1 MCFPLA
7 KTMTQFIE
15 IKRAEVHNLKGID
28 VNIPR
33 NELVVI
39 TGVSGS
45 GKSSLAFDTLFA
57 EGQRRYVESL
67 SSYARQFLGKL
78 DKPKVEY
85 IKGIPPAVAIQQ
97 KVSSK
102 NPRSTVGTTTEIYDY
117 LKLLYARIG
126 KTYSPVTGEEVKRH
140 QVEDVIDFISQK
152 PNGLRFLIIAPV
164 SYSDRSALQHLTI
177 LSSQGFSRILVGN
190 SIERIEDILEE
201 GSYDEKVISLVVDR
215 AVVRSN
221 DQENIH
227 RLQDS
232 IQTAFYEGRGSCLID
247 FIDGQPP
254 VEFNNLFE
262 LDGMAFTEPSV
273 HLFSFNNPV
282 GACPSCEGFGSI
294 MGVDEDLVIPNQTL
308 SVYEGAV
315 APWKGETMGK
325 WKNKFILASSE
336 IEFPVHRPYMDLSV
350 EEKEMLWEGGK
361 GFKGINA
368 FFKHLESKKYKIQ
381 FRVMLSRYR
390 GRTKC
395 TTCKGKRLKPEAGY
409 VQIGGVALHQL
420 VELPLN
426 KLAQFFELLELDTRD
441 AEIAKRL
448 LTEITTRLKF
458 LINVGLSYLTLNRTS
473 NTLSGGESQRI
484 QLATSLGSA
493 LVGSLYILD
502 EPSIGLHP
510 YDAEQLIEVIEA
522 LRDKGNTVV
531 VVEHE
536 EAFMH
541 AADYLIDIG
550 PAAGNLG
557 GEIVAAGKPYDV
569 LDHEESLTA
578 GYLSGR
584 LAIPMPEGTRK
595 AKGQIAIEGVRQHNL
610 KGFDVQFPLGLFT
623 VVAGVSGSGKSTL
636 IKKILYPALK
646 KHLEHI
652 GERPGLH
659 KALSG
664 DLDRIQHVEM
674 VDQNPIGKSSRSNP
688 VTYLK
693 AYDDIRALYAGQ
705 ELAKVRGYKPK
716 HFSFNTDGGRCDTC
730 KGEGEV
736 TIEMQFMAD
745 VHLPCEDC
753 NGHRFKAEILEITIK
768 DRSISDILEYTID
781 EAIAFFKEI
790 NQHKIATKLQPLQD
804 VGLGY
809 AAVGQSSSTLSGG
822 EAQRVK
828 LAYFLSK
835 GEKSGKTLF
844 LFDEP
849 TTGLHFDDVKK
860 LLVALNALVNMGH
873 TVVVIEHDLDVIER
887 ADHLIEIGP
896 EGGDLGGQLLY
907 CGAPQGIKNSEHS
920 PTAKSLRK
928 KHSQASV

>member
-1 MCFPLA
+1 
-7 KTMTQFIE
+7 MTDFIE
-15 IKRAEVHNLKGID
+15 IKRAAVHNLKEVS

-33 NELVVI
+33 NQLVVI

-117 LKLLYARIG
+117 LKLLYARVG
-126 KTYSPVTGEEVKRH
+126 RTYSPISGEEVKRH
-140 QVEDVIDFISQK
+140 QVEDVIDYIDTK
-152 PNGLRFLIIAPV
+152 EEGTRFLIVAPV
-164 SYSDRSALQHLTI
+164 TYSDRTAIQHLTI
-177 LSSQGFSRILVGN
+177 LASQGFARMIVDGA
-190 SIERIEDILEE
+190 IERIEDVIEAGTFEE
-201 GSYDEKVISLVVDR
+201 KTIMLVVDR
-215 AVVRSN
+215 AVVRKG

-247 FIDGQPP
+247 FMNGEQP

-262 LDGMAFTEPSV
+262 LDGIAFTEPSI

-282 GACPSCEGFGSI
+282 GACPTCEGFGSI

-325 WKNKFILASSE
+325 WKTKFILGASDAG
-336 IEFPVHRPYMDLSV
+336 FPVHRPYMDLSQ
-350 EEKEMLWEGGK
+350 EEKDILWEGGK

-395 TTCKGKRLKPEAGY
+395 TTCKGKRLKPEAAN
-409 VQIGGVALHQL
+409 VKIGGVALHEL

-426 KLAQFFELLELDTRD
+426 KLADFFANLSLDERD
-441 AEIAKRL
+441 TEIAKRL
-448 LTEITTRLKF
+448 LTEITTRIDF
-458 LINVGLSYLTLNRTS
+458 LMNVGLSYLTLNRTS

-510 YDAEQLIEVIEA
+510 FDAAQLIKVIEA

-557 GEIVAAGKPYDV
+557 GEIIAAGLPDTV
-569 LDHEESLTA
+569 LAHETSLTA
-578 GYLSGR
+578 GYLSGK
-584 LAIPMPEGTRK
+584 LEIPHPQKLRK
-595 AKGQIAIEGVRQHNL
+595 PTGHITLEGVRQHNL
-610 KGFDVQFPLGLFT
+610 KGFDVDIPLGVFS

-646 KHLEHI
+646 KHLEHV

-659 KALSG
+659 KSLSG
-664 DLDRIQHVEM
+664 DLNKIAHVEM

-693 AYDDIRALYAGQ
+693 AYDDIRNLYASN
-705 ELAKVRGYKPK
+705 ELSKVRGYKAK

-753 NGHRFKAEILEITIK
+753 NGHRFKAEILEVKIQDK
-768 DRSISDILEYTID
+768 SISDILGSTID
-781 EAIAFFKEI
+781 EAIEFFRSIK
-790 NQHKIATKLQPLQD
+790 QTKIANKLQPLQD

-835 GEKSGKTLF
+835 GDKAGKTLF

-860 LLVALNALVNMGH
+860 LLVALNALVDMGH
-873 TVVVIEHDLDVIER
+873 TVLVIEHDLDVIER

-896 EGGDLGGQLLY
+896 KGGEEGGQLLFT
-907 CGAPQGIKNSEHS
+907 GNPKKVSKVKNS
-920 PTAKSLRK
+920 PTAFSIMSKNENSLI
-928 KHSQASV
+928 

>member
-1 MCFPLA
+1 MNEH
-7 KTMTQFIE
+7 IE
-15 IKRAEVHNLKGID
+15 IKRAAVHNLKEVS

-33 NELVVI
+33 NQLVVI

-126 KTYSPVTGEEVKRH
+126 KTFSPISGNEVKRH
-140 QVEDVIDFISQK
+140 QVEDVIDSIYK
-152 PNGLRFLIIAPV
+152 REEGTRFLIVAPV
-164 SYSDRSALQHLTI
+164 RYSDRTALQHLTI
-177 LSSQGFSRILVGN
+177 LAQQGFVRMRHNGEVV
-190 SIERIEDILEE
+190 RIEEVVEE
-201 GSYDEKVISLVVDR
+201 GTYDQEIIELVVDR
-215 AVVRSN
+215 AVIRKEDEDN
-221 DQENIH
+221 LY

-232 IQTAFYEGRGSCLID
+232 IQTAFYEGRGSCLVD
-247 FIDGQPP
+247 YMNGEAPE
-254 VEFNNLFE
+254 EFNSLFE
-262 LDGMAFTEPSV
+262 LDGMAFTEPSI

-282 GACPSCEGFGSI
+282 GACPTCEGFGSV
-294 MGVDEDLVIPNQTL
+294 MGVDEELVIPNQTL

-315 APWKGETMGK
+315 APWKGETMGR
-325 WKNKFILASSE
+325 WKDKFVVGAASVD
-336 IEFPVHRPYMDLSV
+336 FPVHRPYMDLTDA
-350 EEKEMLWEGGK
+350 EKEILWKGGK
-361 GFKGINA
+361 GFKGIDA
-368 FFKHLESKKYKIQ
+368 FFKHLESKTYKIQ

-395 TTCKGKRLKPEAGY
+395 GTCGGKRLKPEAAY
-409 VQIGGVALHQL
+409 VKVGGVALHEL
-420 VELPLN
+420 VELPLSE
-426 KLAQFFELLELDTRD
+426 LQTFFAELTLSERD
-441 AEIAKRL
+441 QDIAKRL
-448 LTEITTRLKF
+448 LTEITTRIEF
-458 LINVGLSYLTLNRTS
+458 LVNVGLSYLTINRVS
-473 NTLSGGESQRI
+473 STLSGGESQRI

-510 YDAEQLIEVIEA
+510 QDAHQLIRVIKA

-557 GEIVAAGKPYDV
+557 GEIMASGLPKDV
-569 LDHEESLTA
+569 LLNPNSLTSK
-578 GYLSGR
+578 YLNGTLS
-584 LAIPMPEGTRK
+584 IPTRDALRK
-595 AKGQIAIEGVRQHNL
+595 PTGHIVLEGVRQHNL
-610 KGFDVQFPLGLFT
+610 KGFDVEIPLGVLS

-646 KHLEHI
+646 KRLEQV

-659 KALSG
+659 KGMSG
-664 DLDRIQHVEM
+664 DIDQITHVEM

-693 AYDDIRALYAGQ
+693 AYDDIRNFFAST
-705 ELAKVRGYKPK
+705 ELSKIRGYKAK

-745 VHLPCEDC
+745 VHLPCEEC
-753 NGHRFKAEILEITIK
+753 GGKRFKPEILEVKFADKNIA
-768 DRSISDILEYTID
+768 DILESTID
-781 EAIAFFKEI
+781 EAIEFFKA
-790 NQHKIATKLQPLQD
+790 HKQKKIHTKLQPLQD

-828 LAYFLSK
+828 LAFFLSK
-835 GEKSGKTLF
+835 GDKAGKTLF

-849 TTGLHFDDVKK
+849 TTGLHFDDVRK
-860 LLVALNALVNMGH
+860 LLDALNALVDMGH
-873 TVVVIEHDLDVIER
+873 SVLVIEHDLDVINR

-896 EGGDLGGQLLY
+896 EGGENGGQLLFA
-907 CGAPQGIKNSEHS
+907 GAPNDVVNIVES
-920 PTAKSLRK
+920 PTGISILRAQQSKS
-928 KHSQASV
+928 

>member
-1 MCFPLA
+1 MLSIPDQS
-7 KTMTQFIE
+7 MTEFIE
-15 IKRAEVHNLKGID
+15 IKRASVHNLKEVS

-33 NELVVI
+33 NQLVVI

-117 LKLLYARIG
+117 LKLLFARVG
-126 KTYSPVTGEEVKRH
+126 RTYSPVTGKEVKRH
-140 QVEDVIDFISQK
+140 QVEDVIADID
-152 PNGLRFLIIAPV
+152 GREDGTRFLILAPV
-164 SYSDRSALQHLTI
+164 TYKDRTAIQHLGI
-177 LSSQGFSRILVGN
+177 LAQQGFSRMLVQDKV
-190 SIERIEDILEE
+190 ERIDAVIEE
-201 GSYDEKVISLVVDR
+201 GSFDESIIHLVVDR
-215 AVVRSN
+215 AVVRKD
-221 DQENIH
+221 DQENVH

-232 IQTAFYEGRGSCLID
+232 IQTAFYEGRGACLID
-247 FIDGQPP
+247 YLDGQPP
-254 VEFNNLFE
+254 KDFNNLFE
-262 LDGMAFTEPSV
+262 LDGISFTEPSI

-282 GACPSCEGFGSI
+282 GACPTCEGFGSV
-294 MGVDEDLVIPNQTL
+294 MGVDEDLVIPNQNL
-308 SVYEGAV
+308 SVFEGCV
-315 APWKGETMGK
+315 APWKGETMSR
-325 WKNKFILASSE
+325 WKDKFIVAAADHD
-336 IEFPVHRPYMDLSV
+336 FPVHRPYIDLSD
-350 EEKEMLWEGGK
+350 EERQFLWEGAK
-361 GFKGINA
+361 GVKGIDA
-368 FFKHLESKKYKIQ
+368 FFKHLESKSYKIQ

-390 GRTKC
+390 GRTRC
-395 TTCKGKRLKPEAGY
+395 NTCKGKRLKPEAGY
-409 VQIGGVALHQL
+409 VKINGVALHEL

-426 KLAQFFELLELDTRD
+426 KLKLFFEELNLTERD

-448 LTEITTRLKF
+448 LTEITTRIDF
-458 LINVGLSYLTLNRTS
+458 LMNVGLSYLTLNRVS

-510 YDAEQLIEVIEA
+510 QDAHQLIQVIAA
-522 LRDKGNTVV
+522 LRDKGNTVL

-536 EAFMH
+536 EAFMQ

-557 GEIVAAGKPYDV
+557 GEILASGLPEHV
-569 LDHEESLTA
+569 LAHETSLTA
-578 GYLSGR
+578 GYLTGR
-584 LAIPMPEGTRK
+584 MAIPMPESLRK
-595 AKGQIAIEGVRQHNL
+595 PIGKLTIEGARQHNL
-610 KGFDVQFPLGLFT
+610 KGFDVDIPLGVFS

-646 KHLEHI
+646 KQLEQV

-659 KALSG
+659 KALVG
-664 DLDRIQHVEM
+664 DFSKIDHVEM

-693 AYDDIRALYAGQ
+693 AYDDIRNLFAGT

-745 VHLPCEDC
+745 VHLPCEEC
-753 NGHRFKAEILEITIK
+753 GGKRFKPEILEIKVADFNIA
-768 DRSISDILEYTID
+768 DILESTID
-781 EAIAFFKEI
+781 EAIAFFRSN
-790 NQHKIATKLQPLQD
+790 NQVKIANKLQPLQD

-809 AAVGQSSSTLSGG
+809 AHVGQSSSTLSGG

-828 LAYFLSK
+828 LAFFLSK

-860 LLVALNALVNMGH
+860 LLTAFNALVDMGH
-873 TVVVIEHDLDVIER
+873 SVLVIEHDLDVIER

-896 EGGDLGGQLLY
+896 EGGEHGGQLIYSGVPSEITLE
-907 CGAPQGIKNSEHS
+907 KNS
-920 PTAKSLRK
+920 PTGKALNRK
-928 KHSQASV
+928 NS

>member
-1 MCFPLA
+1 
-7 KTMTQFIE
+7 MTQYIE
-15 IKRAEVHNLKGID
+15 IKRAAVHNLKEVS

-33 NELVVI
+33 NQLVVI

-117 LKLLYARIG
+117 LKLLFARIG
-126 KTYSPVTGEEVKRH
+126 KTYSPVSGEEVKRH
-140 QVEDVIDFISQK
+140 QVEDVIDSIDIH
-152 PNGLRFLIIAPV
+152 PEGTRFLIVAPV
-164 SYSDRSALQHLTI
+164 TFKDRTALQHLTI
-177 LSSQGFSRILVGN
+177 LAQQGFARMMKDGEVIRIDDA
-190 SIERIEDILEE
+190 IKE
-201 GSYDEKVISLVVDR
+201 GIFDDPVIKLVVDR
-215 AVVRSN
+215 AVVRVG

-232 IQTAFYEGRGSCLID
+232 IQTAFYEGRGTCLID
-247 FIDGQPP
+247 YLNGEKPS
-254 VEFNNLFE
+254 EFNSLFE
-262 LDGMAFTEPSV
+262 LDGIQFIEPST
-273 HLFSFNNPV
+273 HLFSFNNPI
-282 GACPSCEGFGSI
+282 GACPKCEGFGSI
-294 MGVDEDLVIPNQTL
+294 IGVDEDLVVPNQTL
-308 SVYEGAV
+308 SVFEGCI
-315 APWKGETMGK
+315 APWKGETMSR
-325 WKNKFILASSE
+325 WKDKFILGAAAVD
-336 IEFPVHRPYMDLSV
+336 FPVHRSYMDLTSA
-350 EEKEMLWEGGK
+350 EKEVLWEGGK

-368 FFKHLESKKYKIQ
+368 FFKHLESKSYKIQ

-390 GRTKC
+390 GRTSC
-395 TTCKGKRLKPEAGY
+395 SSCKGKRLRPEASY
-409 VQIGGVALHQL
+409 VKINGTALHEL
-420 VELPLN
+420 VELPLR
-426 KLAQFFELLELDTRD
+426 KLKIFFAELTLNDRD

-448 LTEITTRLKF
+448 LTEISTRIDF
-458 LINVGLSYLTLNRTS
+458 LVNVGLSYLNLNRIS
-473 NTLSGGESQRI
+473 GTLSGGESQRI

-510 YDAEQLIEVIEA
+510 QDAYQLIEIIRA
-522 LRDKGNTVV
+522 LRDKGNTVI

-536 EAFMH
+536 EAFMR
-541 AADYLIDIG
+541 AANYLIDIG

-557 GEIVAAGKPYDV
+557 GEIVACGLPEDV
-569 LDHEESLTA
+569 LSHESSLTA
-578 GYLSGR
+578 GYLTGR
-584 LAIPMPEGTRK
+584 LGIPFPESLRK
-595 AKGQIAIEGVRQHNL
+595 PKGNITLEGVRQHNL
-610 KGFDVQFPLGLFT
+610 KGFDVSIPLGVFT

-636 IKKILYPALK
+636 VKKILYPALK
-646 KHLEHI
+646 KHLEQV

-659 KALSG
+659 KAMTG
-664 DLDRIQHVEM
+664 DIDSVDHVEM

-693 AYDDIRALYAGQ
+693 VYDDIRNLYANT
-705 ELAKVRGYKPK
+705 ELSKVRGYKAK
-716 HFSFNTDGGRCDTC
+716 HFSFNTDGGRCDSC

-753 NGHRFKAEILEITIK
+753 NGNRFKSEILEIK
-768 DRSISDILEYTID
+768 VSDKSISDILHCTID
-781 EAIAFFKEI
+781 EAIEFFKQI
-790 NQHKIATKLQPLQD
+790 KQTKIATKLQPLQD

-809 AAVGQSSSTLSGG
+809 AHVGQSSSTLSGG

-860 LLVALNALVNMGH
+860 LLKALNALVNMGH
-873 TVVVIEHDLDVIER
+873 SVLVIEHDLDVILR
-887 ADHLIEIGP
+887 ADYLIEIGP
-896 EGGDLGGQLLY
+896 EGGENGGQLLY
-907 CGAPQGIKNSEHS
+907 TGAPEGITEVSKS
-920 PTAKSLRK
+920 PTGIAILRK
-928 KHSQASV
+928 NKQ

>member
-1 MCFPLA
+1 
-7 KTMTQFIE
+7 MTDFIE
-15 IKRAEVHNLKGID
+15 IKRAAVHNLKEVS

-33 NELVVI
+33 NQLVVI

-117 LKLLYARIG
+117 LKLLYARVG
-126 KTYSPVTGEEVKRH
+126 RTYSPVSGEEVKRH
-140 QVEDVIDFISQK
+140 QVEDVIDFLDSK
-152 PNGLRFLIIAPV
+152 EEGTRFLIVAPV
-164 SYSDRSALQHLTI
+164 TYSDRTAIQHLTI
-177 LSSQGFSRILVGN
+177 LASQGFARMMVDGA
-190 SIERIEDILEE
+190 IERIEDVIEA
-201 GSYDEKVISLVVDR
+201 GTFDEKTIMLVVDR
-215 AVVRSN
+215 AVVRKN

-247 FIDGQPP
+247 FMNGEQP

-262 LDGMAFTEPSV
+262 LDGMAFTEPSI

-282 GACPSCEGFGSI
+282 GACPTCEGFGSI

-325 WKNKFILASSE
+325 WKTKFILGASE
-336 IEFPVHRPYMDLSV
+336 AGFPVHRPYMDLSE

-395 TTCKGKRLKPEAGY
+395 TTCKGKRLKPEAAY
-409 VQIGGVALHQL
+409 VKIGGVALHEL

-426 KLAQFFELLELDTRD
+426 KLADFFANLSLDERE

-448 LTEITTRLKF
+448 LTEITTRIDF
-458 LINVGLSYLTLNRTS
+458 LMNVGLSYLTLNRTS

-510 YDAEQLIEVIEA
+510 YDAEQLIKVIQA

-557 GEIVAAGKPYDV
+557 GEIIAAGLPDSV
-569 LDHEESLTA
+569 LAHETSLTA

-584 LAIPMPEGTRK
+584 MEIPQPDNIRK
-595 AKGQIAIEGVRQHNL
+595 PTGHITLEGVRQHNL
-610 KGFDVQFPLGLFT
+610 KGFDVDIPLGVFS

-646 KHLEHI
+646 KHLEHV

-659 KALSG
+659 KALGG
-664 DLDRIQHVEM
+664 DLDKIAHVEM

-693 AYDDIRALYAGQ
+693 AYDDIRNLYASN
-705 ELAKVRGYKPK
+705 ELSKVRGYKAK

-753 NGHRFKAEILEITIK
+753 NGHRFKAEILEVKIQDK
-768 DRSISDILEYTID
+768 SISDILECTID
-781 EAIAFFKEI
+781 EAIEFFRSIK
-790 NQHKIATKLQPLQD
+790 QTKIANKLQPLQD

-828 LAYFLSK
+828 LAFFLSK
-835 GEKSGKTLF
+835 GDKAGKTLF

-860 LLVALNALVNMGH
+860 LLVALNALVDMGH
-873 TVVVIEHDLDVIER
+873 TVLVIEHDLDVIER

-896 EGGDLGGQLLY
+896 KGGEEGGQLLFT
-907 CGAPQGIKNSEHS
+907 GNPKKVTEVKNS
-920 PTAKSLRK
+920 PTAFSIMSKNENSLI
-928 KHSQASV
+928 